1 MLTLSLIIVLHA
13 TFGSGIPQ
21 LSENDQIRLSTA
33 VDGQDSR
40 GESFAAI
47 LEHVSEWKHPI
58 EAEFKEIPVS
68 ALLAQ
73 PEEYRGVLVGF
84 QGTLEQ
90 NSPQTQPWEGVHEWF
105 VRDQSGSLL
114 CIYVVGSTQISVG
127 DSVSGIALF
136 YKTMSMEGRDS
147 QVRMYPTFVTSPLAI
162 DLLASSNA
170 IPTPLLLLPVLL
182 IASIIVFILARLG
195 KRKRQIRHR
204 VPIQTDDVVDAMINY
219 ASDLPDNASQA
230 LAKMFEQSEG
240 DA

>member
-1 MLTLSLIIVLHA
+1 MLSLSLIFVLHA
-13 TFGSGIPQ
+13 TFGSGIPP
-21 LSENDQIRLSTA
+21 LSENVQIRLSTA

-47 LEHVSEWKHPI
+47 LEHVSEWKSPI
-58 EAEFKEIPVS
+58 EAEFKEIPIS
-68 ALLAQ
+68 ALLAH
-73 PEEYRGVLVGF
+73 PEQYRGVLVRF
-84 QGTLEQ
+84 QGALEQ
-90 NSPQTQPWEGVHEWF
+90 TSPQTQPWEGVHEWF
-105 VRDQSGSLL
+105 VRDQSGALL
-114 CIYVVGSTQISVG
+114 CIYVVGSNQISVG
-127 DSVSGIALF
+127 DSISGIARF

-147 QVRMYPTFVTSPLAI
+147 QIRMYPTFVTSPLAI

-182 IASIIVFILARLG
+182 FASIIVFILARLG
-195 KRKRQIRHR
+195 KRKRPIRHR